1 MRKKCNF
8 CGAELPEEASF
19 CPYCTGV
26 LGEKQKM
33 KQPRLWRKK
42 AMTIAVGFAVAAA
55 VILIFVLASM
65 PKTYEG
71 GAYVVYTDQDGKYEL
86 VAAFHP
92 RDIENNRPVAS
103 KNVSLSADETSNDT
117 AMFGIYQNGQ
127 IADTEAFFAK
137 VESCTL
143 EASSN
148 ENGGVRL
155 TEPARKQDF
164 LPAARECDITYTG
177 LSGENTLLWTLKM
190 KNGDTIRLKQT
201 FSVTPLLHQVFT
213 PEDTPMDTLEDLNA
227 LLERINTEVPEETIV
242 DIYLPPVTYTGNLTI
257 LSRAVNLY
265 GSTSGTGRTVFT
277 DTLSVNTEVPANVM
291 LFDLDFVGS
300 GGTGLSATASVYMGN
315 CRFTGWD
322 IGAVALDGGMI
333 GVESCE
339 FRHNGIG
346 FKYNSRVFHSFNN
359 VFPDCVLADN
369 DIGVQFANLDGTIM
383 IDFAGSVFSGNRVDI
398 DNPVQYPIDTAGA
411 IFQ

>member
-1 MRKKCNF
+1 MRKKCIF
-8 CGAELPEEASF
+8 CGADLPEKASF
-19 CPYCTGV
+19 CPYCTGIQQ
-26 LGEKQKM
+26 EKREM
-33 KQPRLWRKK
+33 KLPRLWRKK
-42 AMTIAVGFAVAAA
+42 AMTIAMGFAVAAV
-55 VILIFVLASM
+55 VILGFALASM

-71 GAYVVYTDQDGKYEL
+71 GAYVLYTDRDGKYEL

-92 RDIENNRPVAS
+92 RDIENNRPVAA
-103 KNVSLSADETSNDT
+103 KNVSLSTDEASNDT
-117 AMFGIYQNGQ
+117 VMFGVYQNGQ
-127 IADTEAFFAK
+127 IMDTEAFFAK

-143 EASSN
+143 EVIPN
-148 ENGGVRL
+148 ENGALRL
-155 TEPARKQDF
+155 TEPAWKQDF

-201 FSVTPLLHQVFT
+201 FSVTPLLHQVYT
-213 PEDTPMDTLEDLNA
+213 PEDTCMDTLEDLNA

-242 DIYLPPVTYTGNLTI
+242 DIYLPPVTYEGSLTI

-265 GSTSGTGRTVFT
+265 GNRSGDGRTAFT
-277 DTLSVNTEVPANVM
+277 GTLSVNTDVPANVM

-369 DIGVQFANLDGTIM
+369 DIGVQFASLDGTIM

-398 DNPVQYPIDTAGA
+398 DNQVGYPIDTAGA
-411 IFQ
+411 IFR